1 MNTHTAM
8 LCITACAIFITAA
21 TTGEVVRPLLL
32 LVALAYAAGRAHDPK
47 EDE

>member
-21 TTGEVVRPLLL
+21 TTDEVMRPLL
-32 LVALAYAAGRAHDPK
+32 LVALAYAVARAHDPN

>member
-1 MNTHTAM
+1 MSAHTAM
-8 LCITACAIFITAA
+8 LCITGCAIFITAA

-32 LVALAYAAGRAHDPK
+32 IALAYAAGRTHDPK

>member
-8 LCITACAIFITAA
+8 LCITACAIFITAV

-32 LVALAYAAGRAHDPK
+32 IALAYAAGRTHDPK